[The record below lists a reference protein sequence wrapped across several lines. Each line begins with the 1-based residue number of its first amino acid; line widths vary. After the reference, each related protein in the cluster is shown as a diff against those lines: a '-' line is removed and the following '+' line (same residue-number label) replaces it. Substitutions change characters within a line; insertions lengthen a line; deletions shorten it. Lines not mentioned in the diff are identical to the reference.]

1 MVKFWGTTRWPRHLH
16 NLSVLLFLFISA
28 AVPYQYLAPKD
39 GSPLG
44 GLIQDHV
51 IAAVKLTIRDRFFD
65 KEEYLGLVYSAL
77 YASVA
82 EGGCLPDVILLPPAI
97 IKPNELWTGK
107 QVRVEKNF

>member
-1 MVKFWGTTRWPRHLH
+1 MHILSFWYKL
-16 NLSVLLFLFISA
+16 A

-51 IAAVKLTIRDRFFD
+51 IAAVKLTIRDRFFTRD
-65 KEEYLGLVYSAL
+65 EYLDLVYSAL

-82 EGGCLPDVILLPPAI
+82 EGGSIPEAILLPPAI
-97 IKPNELWTGK
+97 LKPCRLWTGK
-107 QVRVEKNF
+107 QVCNA